1 MWVCVWCMCVH
12 LLQYKCYYS
21 MHVAARVK
29 QCHMLCL
36 SVKTILWNVSSWLAW
51 DLQTSYSILTV
62 YIYTMSFY
70 TWYSSFLP
78 LLIFSTLAPPFLES
92 HVVQLAC
99 DVTFLTDMT
108 CQCQH
113 PWSQTLYVM
122 CSAGMYMY
130 LHKHRACTPGTSL
143 IPMLHHGMGMGLAG
157 QVELL
162 LNHMWYYQVTGN
174 CSGDERIRSIDE
186 STIHDE

>member
-1 MWVCVWCMCVH
+1 
-12 LLQYKCYYS
+12 
-21 MHVAARVK
+21 
-29 QCHMLCL
+29 
-36 SVKTILWNVSSWLAW
+36 
-51 DLQTSYSILTV
+51 
-62 YIYTMSFY
+62 
-70 TWYSSFLP
+70 
-78 LLIFSTLAPPFLES
+78 
-92 HVVQLAC
+92 
-99 DVTFLTDMT
+99 MT

-113 PWSQTLYVM
+113 PRSQTLYVM

-186 STIHDE
+186 STTHDEQYYGCMYGCVCMWECMCACTCVGACVYTYECVIVYEYALNMSVYVCMPEIHTYYRLIPRSAWSLGMWRCLYINCGTHQ